1 MGPSSSPPPTW
12 RLMHT
17 VAAVIAVIAGIGVGL
32 VVNDNGHGGHSYT
45 VTVGR
50 AAPIPTTSKVD
61 SADPG
66 RAPDFTVTAPAAAV
80 RAAAANVPDLH
91 ARDEAPPGVSDAELN
106 ASQRRQEELAHNDQ
120 LPTVSPDA
128 APVQRGCVSRFVQNF
143 SSRRGVAPRIW
154 TLHYTV
160 SHNITGWG
168 DVDAIVNL
176 FNTASAQ
183 ASSNYVIDSEGHCAY
198 IVRES
203 DKAWTQAGGNP
214 YSISVEV
221 IAFGNETRYLAP
233 AGLAKLDEVIS
244 DSAARWHIPIRRGA
258 VSGCVPTRSGIIQ
271 HKDWGLCGGG
281 HFDISPF
288 PVDPVVASVQ
298 RWRAAHTGVSAIDK
312 LRCRR
317 LNAWRKAGR
326 PSKGSH
332 AAILRK
338 RTLAAHHVYCQPNE
352 PTHVIK

>member
-1 MGPSSSPPPTW
+1 
-12 RLMHT
+12 
-17 VAAVIAVIAGIGVGL
+17 
-32 VVNDNGHGGHSYT
+32 
-45 VTVGR
+45 
-50 AAPIPTTSKVD
+50 
-61 SADPG
+61 
-66 RAPDFTVTAPAAAV
+66 
-80 RAAAANVPDLH
+80 
-91 ARDEAPPGVSDAELN
+91 
-106 ASQRRQEELAHNDQ
+106 
-120 LPTVSPDA
+120 
-128 APVQRGCVSRFVQNF
+128 VQNY

-168 DVDAIVNL
+168 DVNAIVNL

-203 DKAWTQAGGNP
+203 DKSWTQAGGNP

-221 IAFGNETRYLAP
+221 IDYGNESRYLAP

-244 DSAARWHIPIRRGA
+244 DSAARWHIPIQRGA
-258 VSGCVPTRSGIIQ
+258 VNGCVPTRAGIVQ

-288 PVDPVVASVQ
+288 PVDPVIASV
-298 RWRAAHTGVSAIDK
+298 RAWRAAHSSSTVSATDR
-312 LRCRR
+312 LRCQR
-317 LNAWRKAGR
+317 LNHWRKAGR
-326 PSKGSH
+326 PARYAGP
-332 AAILRK
+332 AIKRK
-338 RTLAAHHVYCQPNE
+338 RTLAAHHVYCAVNQ